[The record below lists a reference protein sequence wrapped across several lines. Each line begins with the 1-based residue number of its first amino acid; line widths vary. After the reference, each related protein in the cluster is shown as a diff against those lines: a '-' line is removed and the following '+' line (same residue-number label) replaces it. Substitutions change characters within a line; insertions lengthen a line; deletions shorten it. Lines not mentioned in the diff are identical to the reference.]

1 MKYHYLFLPVV
12 VLITNSLIL
21 YSLTLSR
28 SYAHMSIVPC
38 KNLEAKKPDFFF
50 FWCNIL
56 SFRNCHRRALKRDVT
71 GNIIEKLSFMSLIF

>member
-21 YSLTLSR
+21 SSLTLSR

-38 KNLEAKKPDFFF
+38 KNLKAKEPDFLFLF
-50 FWCNIL
+50 LVQYEHKYHFL
-56 SFRNCHRRALKRDVT
+56 SEIVT
-71 GNIIEKLSFMSLIF
+71 EEL